1 MGRIPVHISDAY
13 ILPRQEEIDY
23 ASFCL
28 LLPESEAEHT
38 GEILDEWLSG
48 KSLEERAALCLTAR
62 EVWERYFRPEHF
74 RQYALA
80 LLERNK
86 PSQGAPTKP
95 RRYVLG
101 RHEWRGATG
110 LKPYYTPDA
119 FAHME
124 LDDRRLW
131 IVRGLEVG
139 TTADGTVTVNGLPSR
154 LAPSELTFLTEFA
167 SAQDVNAVLV
177 SLAPTCATGVIAL
190 VNGLFL
196 GRKLNA
202 TRYVAVAGD
211 LPPWRRDLDDAGV
224 DSGIRLVPLASGE
237 TPADVLRRFQ
247 PGSVHAV
254 ILESGD
260 MDLAGATLACLRP
273 RGVVLQRNRS
283 GHGFRLRPVS
293 PERLAERLFASVA
306 MTTPFPGAFRPGRL
320 MLGMLPPGDW
330 PKVIP
335 FVRSLRAS
343 GYTGETVL
351 FAIDADPAAQR
362 FLAANGCHG
371 ITAALQ
377 PNFRHVPA
385 QCLRYF
391 LYRTFLHQFGDAFDG
406 VFLTDVDDVVVQ
418 GDVFA
423 HLAPGCLTVFGADGP
438 VRERPGDAAWIRD
451 LYGPDML
458 AAMGDSPAVCSGT
471 ILGEPPPW

>member
-1 MGRIPVHISDAY
+1 M
-13 ILPRQEEIDY
+13 
-23 ASFCL
+23 
-28 LLPESEAEHT
+28 
-38 GEILDEWLSG
+38 
-48 KSLEERAALCLTAR
+48 
-62 EVWERYFRPEHF
+62 
-74 RQYALA
+74 
-80 LLERNK
+80 
-86 PSQGAPTKP
+86 
-95 RRYVLG
+95 
-101 RHEWRGATG
+101 
-110 LKPYYTPDA
+110 
-119 FAHME
+119 
-124 LDDRRLW
+124 
-131 IVRGLEVG
+131 
-139 TTADGTVTVNGLPSR
+139 
-154 LAPSELTFLTEFA
+154 
-167 SAQDVNAVLV
+167 
-177 SLAPTCATGVIAL
+177 
-190 VNGLFL
+190 
-196 GRKLNA
+196 
-202 TRYVAVAGD
+202 D
-211 LPPWRRDLDDAGV
+211 LP
-224 DSGIRLVPLASGE
+224 
-237 TPADVLRRFQ
+237 
-247 PGSVHAV
+247 
-254 ILESGD
+254 
-260 MDLAGATLACLRP
+260 GATLACLRP
-273 RGVVLQRNRS
+273 RGVVLQRNHS
-283 GHGFRLRPVS
+283 EHGFRLRPAS
-293 PERLAERLFASVA
+293 PERLTERLFASVA
-306 MTTPFPGAFRPGRL
+306 MTTPFPGAFRPGRV

-471 ILGEPPPW
+471 ILGELPLVTDYLQRMTEHLQPVPVRLSEPGGGDGADQGVGNVLLRRGLLPPCRVLANADAAVFTYDGPCAMLPDGRLATPDGRPFAVVHYGSDQPELARRLLDRLGPDGREPAPQA